1 MTSKSGYTVCNVIFH
16 FFWFFWGEKKIW
28 LMHVGSWVL
37 KNLLL
42 LLPLKKWLKSLTS
55 LTHILMLLYYVC
67 GIHILFYFQNWQRLP
82 CAGPLA
88 DIRMK
93 SEDSAKT
100 VEQNKTKS
108 VYFLVNFRHLFRG
121 KQCWKNWIKVCPKIC
136 SENHI
141 FFLLRLFI

>member
-1 MTSKSGYTVCNVIFH
+1 MTSKSGYTVCNIIFH

-28 LMHVGSWVL
+28 WMHVEHDNL
-37 KNLLL
+37 KKILFTTA
-42 LLPLKKWLKSLTS
+42 PLKKWLKSLIS

-67 GIHILFYFQNWQRLP
+67 RIYILFYIQNWHRLP

-100 VEQNKTKS
+100 VEQNKTKN
-108 VYFLVNFRHLFRG
+108 VYFRVNFRHLFRG
-121 KQCWKNWIKVCPKIC
+121 KQCWKNWKKVCPKIC
-136 SENHI
+136 S
-141 FFLLRLFI
+141 